1 MKRALSLILVLVM
14 AAALLVCPAM
24 ADGGGG
30 GGGGNGQSPLNVA
43 SVKIADR
50 DLAGATVG
58 REGVITIVFD
68 RGMDKNS
75 EATVGVIYI
84 ENVVAVTKFEGDRT
98 FTVTFSELPKGD
110 YTLVIGKDAKANNG
124 NTLGEDYRVNFTVDY
139 SGEEYGETC
148 PSDAFTDVD
157 RSLNSWYHYAVDWAV
172 TKGITKGTSATEFSP
187 LKACTRAE
195 AVTFL
200 YREAGSPS
208 VAGLKNTFKDVKA
221 SDYYYDAVLWAVS
234 KGITNGDGAAD
245 TFNPNGVCTRAHIV
259 TFLFRAAGSPELFDA
274 ELTYRDV
281 PAGTWFTVPVIW
293 ADSERITNGDGAADI
308 FNPNGSCTRA
318 MIVTFLYRASK

>member
-1 MKRALSLILVLVM
+1 MKKALSLMLVLVM

-24 ADGGGG
+24 ADGGNGS
-30 GGGGNGQSPLNVA
+30 GGGNGQNPLNVA

-75 EATVGVIYI
+75 DVTAGVIYI
-84 ENVVAVTKFEGDRT
+84 ENTEAVTSFVSDRT
-98 FTVTFSELPKGD
+98 FTVTFSGLPKGD

-172 TKGITKGTSATEFSP
+172 SHGITKGTSETAFSP
-187 LKACTRAE
+187 AKACTRAE

-234 KGITNGDGAAD
+234 KGVTNGDGAAD

-259 TFLFRAAGSPELFDA
+259 TFLFRAAGSPELFDP
-274 ELTYRDV
+274 ELTYKDV
-281 PAGTWFTVPVIW
+281 PYGTWYTVPVIW
-293 ADSERITNGDGAADI
+293 ADSERITKGDGAPDI

>member
-124 NTLGEDYRVNFTVDY
+124 NTLGEDYRVNFTV
-139 SGEEYGETC
+139 GETC
-148 PSDAFTDVD
+148 PSEAFTDVD
-157 RSLNSWYHYAVDWAV
+157 RSLTSWYHYAVDWAV

-200 YREAGSPS
+200 YRAAGSPS

>member
-24 ADGGGG
+24 ADGGNGS
-30 GGGGNGQSPLNVA
+30 GGGNGQNPLNVA

-84 ENVVAVTKFEGDRT
+84 ENVVAVTRFEGDRT

-110 YTLVIGKDAKANNG
+110 YTLVIGKDAMANNG

-157 RSLNSWYHYAVDWAV
+157 P
-172 TKGITKGTSATEFSP
+172 KGTSATEFSP

-234 KGITNGDGAAD
+234 KGVTNGDGAAD

-259 TFLFRAAGSPELFDA
+259 TFLFRAAGSPELFDP

-293 ADSERITNGDGAADI
+293 ADSERITNGDGAPDI

>member
-24 ADGGGG
+24 ADGGNGS
-30 GGGGNGQSPLNVA
+30 GGGNGQNPLNVA
-43 SVKIADR
+43 SVKIGDR
-50 DLAGATVG
+50 NLAGAIVN

-84 ENVVAVTKFEGDRT
+84 ENVVAVTRFEGDRT

-110 YTLVIGKDAKANNG
+110 YTLVIGKDAMANNG

-172 TKGITKGTSATEFSP
+172 SHGITKGTSATEFSP

-200 YREAGSPS
+200 YRAAGSPS

-234 KGITNGDGAAD
+234 KGVTNGDGAAD

-281 PAGTWFTVPVIW
+281 PAGTWYTVPVIW
-293 ADSERITNGDGAADI
+293 ADSRGITKGDGAPDI